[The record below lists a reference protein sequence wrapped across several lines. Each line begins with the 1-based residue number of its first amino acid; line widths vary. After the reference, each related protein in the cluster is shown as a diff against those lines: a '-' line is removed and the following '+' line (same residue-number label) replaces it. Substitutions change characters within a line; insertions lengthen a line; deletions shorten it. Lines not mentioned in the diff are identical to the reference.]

1 MNHRINYHT
10 LLIAT
15 VIAMVLF
22 TACSGTKHNNATGL
36 TETVYQPDYAS
47 GFTICLDNDSIGH
60 VIVRNPWQGADS
72 VTMDYR
78 AEHPAQRIVAMS
90 STYVAML
97 ESLDAIDRVVGV
109 SGRDFIS
116 SEALRSRGDKV
127 ADVGYDTNI
136 DFEKLVILNPDL
148 VLLYGV
154 SGPNLIEEKLKEL
167 NIPYMYMGEYVE
179 ESPLGKAEW
188 VVAIGELIGKRDRAE
203 ALFDSI
209 ANRYNNLRNRY
220 CKLTD
225 RPKVMLNAPYNDS
238 WWMPSAKNYMARLIE
253 DAGGDYTYKKNEGNA
268 SVAIDIEEAYM
279 LMSEADVWLN
289 PGQATS
295 LREVSAMTPRFTDT
309 KPFNNGEVW
318 NNNGRSTRGGGND
331 FYESGIMH
339 PDIILEDLADIFHR
353 DSLSKY
359 EPMYYQRLK

>member
-1 MNHRINYHT
+1 M
-10 LLIAT
+10 
-15 VIAMVLF
+15 VIALVLS
-22 TACSGTKHNNATGL
+22 TACSGNKHNNVTDL
-36 TETVYQPDYAS
+36 TETIYQPEYAS
-47 GFTICLDNDSIGH
+47 GFTISAGADSISS
-60 VIVRNPWQGADS
+60 IIIKNPWQGADS
-72 VTMDYR
+72 VTMTYR
-78 AEHPAQRIVAMS
+78 ADKPAERIVAMS

-97 ESLDAIDRVVGV
+97 ESLGEVDRVVGV

-136 DFEKLVILNPDL
+136 DFEKLVMLNPDL

-154 SGPNLIEEKLKEL
+154 NGPNLIEDKLKEL
-167 NIPYMYMGEYVE
+167 DIPYMYMGEYIE

-188 VVAIGELIGKRDRAE
+188 VVAVGELIGKRNEAV

-209 ANRYNNLRNRY
+209 ACSYNDIKSRYSEAA
-220 CKLTD
+220 D
-225 RPKVMLNAPYNDS
+225 RPKVMINAPYNDS
-238 WWMPSAKNYMARLIE
+238 WWMPSTKNYMAQLIE
-253 DAGGDYTYKKNEGNA
+253 DAGGDYIYKKNEGNA

-279 LMSEADVWLN
+279 LMSDADVWLN
-289 PGQATS
+289 PGQAAS
-295 LREVSAMTPRFTDT
+295 LSQVAAMTPRFTDT
-309 KPFNNGEVW
+309 KPFKNGEVW
-318 NNNGRSTRGGGND
+318 NNNRRSTRGGGND